1 MGDNYE
7 DDFEEDTHA
16 HPVPPSGKPDG
27 ASQRSL
33 GFAALSAAAHNVD
46 EKDKEEVA
54 AVMAKTGEEMNKDY
68 LEQSKEGNE
77 NDTDDDDDDELDGD
91 DYAKALNTTLRVACN
106 KGDLTE
112 VRKMIDK
119 SASLYSKDTDGWM
132 AIHWAAKNG
141 NAQIIR
147 ELVTAAQKGGS
158 DARKYVNKR
167 EFSSGWTPLQI
178 AAFRCNRDA
187 VNVLI
192 LFGAN
197 LKRKNAW
204 GEIAAEM
211 VPQKGDH
218 RIAVLELLGVTK
230 EKEETKFNERDNES
244 KMEGAE
250 EHKHER
256 SYVDDNN

>member
-7 DDFEEDTHA
+7 DDFEEETQVK
-16 HPVPPSGKPDG
+16 PVPPSGKPDG
-27 ASQRSL
+27 PSQRSL
-33 GFAALSAAAHNVD
+33 GFAALSAAAHSVD
-46 EKDKEEVA
+46 VKEKEEAA
-54 AVMAKTGEEMNKDY
+54 AVIAQTDEDMNKDY
-68 LEQSKEGNE
+68 LEQSKEE
-77 NDTDDDDDDELDGD
+77 NDTDDDDDEEGDGD
-91 DYAKALNTTLRVACN
+91 DYAKALNTNLRVACN

-132 AIHWAAKNG
+132 PIHWAAKNG

-147 ELVTAAQKGGS
+147 ELITAVQKGGN

-187 VNVLI
+187 VNVII
-192 LFGAN
+192 LYGGN

-204 GEIAAEM
+204 GEIAADM
-211 VPQKGDH
+211 VPLKGDD
-218 RIAVLELLGVTK
+218 RLAVLELLGVRK
-230 EKEETKFNERDNES
+230 EKEESKLNERDNES
-244 KMEGAE
+244 KMMEGTE
-250 EHKHER
+250 EHKNNK
-256 SYVDDNN
+256 SYIDDN